1 MIGQSSAK
9 EGNAKVNLIVYCP
22 VRSHGIGG
30 MTQFPET
37 LYRHGVPDC
46 HDLQTSAKNS
56 SCLLWSVTLAA
67 AVSLQCHIASPAE
80 PATAWAGHS
89 CSFLCSSQRRQIQIS
104 CYFSQ
109 VIQAEHIVTSDLK
122 PICQKCQEIF
132 NLKPSSYFVC
142 NICDSFRHKLNR
154 LDIVLSKTFN
164 LHVTRGHLRSHSV
177 AVKVLLC
184 SMTSLLYVTHC
195 FPDRNR
201 SLECLVKK
209 TELLENPS
217 NGKCNHLPSQDHLIM
232 FNALRSCVCKS
243 STKGSGRGAFP
254 KHSRGGFL
262 AETFFQMFYLS
273 IHRSVA
279 QSNLPHLL

>member
-46 HDLQTSAKNS
+46 HDLQTSTKNS
-56 SCLLWSVTLAA
+56 SCLLWSVSLAA
-67 AVSLQCHIASPAE
+67 AVSLQCHTASAAE

-154 LDIVLSKTFN
+154 LDNLLSNVLTS
-164 LHVTRGHLRSHSV
+164 HVTSGHLRSQHCSRQGI
-177 AVKVLLC
+177 LC
-184 SMTSLLYVTHC
+184 SMTSNLYSIIVSQIAT
-195 FPDRNR
+195 D
-201 SLECLVKK
+201 SLSALVKE
-209 TELLENPS
+209 TELLQNPS
-217 NGKCNHLPSQDHLIM
+217 NGNCNHLPSQDH
-232 FNALRSCVCKS
+232 FDQRYALRS
-243 STKGSGRGAFP
+243 
-254 KHSRGGFL
+254 
-262 AETFFQMFYLS
+262 
-273 IHRSVA
+273 RSVNPQQKDQA
-279 QSNLPHLL
+279 EELFPSKIEICGAELNPTFL

>member
-1 MIGQSSAK
+1 MAISNKLVFPIDHKCCFSVNDPLLK
-9 EGNAKVNLIVYCP
+9 ELFFLTV
-22 VRSHGIGG
+22 S
-30 MTQFPET
+30 
-37 LYRHGVPDC
+37 
-46 HDLQTSAKNS
+46 
-56 SCLLWSVTLAA
+56 LAA
-67 AVSLQCHIASPAE
+67 AVSLQCHTASPAE

-154 LDIVLSKTFN
+154 LDIVFN

-177 AVKVLLC
+177 AVKVPFYP
-184 SMTSLLYVTHC
+184 MTSLLYVMHC

-217 NGKCNHLPSQDHLIM
+217 NGKFNHLPSQDH
-232 FNALRSCVCKS
+232 FDQRYALRSRSVNPQQKDQ
-243 STKGSGRGAFP
+243 AEELFP
-254 KHSRGGFL
+254 SKIEVG
-262 AETFFQMFYLS
+262 FQMKCSFIVIFCLF

-279 QSNLPHLL
+279 QSLTPPFCETASPRIDQVFACFVLII